1 MGIPEADAE
10 GGGALPLEGVL
21 EGGGALARGVDSG
34 ANIGGGTNARLAIVG
49 TYYRQSSAASSNVLG
64 MVVDVPAIGSKGAE
78 FGANSASLAPQSMER
93 FDAPP
98 SPMTPF
104 EGSREGEVGSE
115 AAPLDPAYTG
125 SVSDELAIALYEQM
139 VLARE
144 LDQRLVAL
152 QREGR
157 IVSHSTAVGEE
168 AAIVGAAAALRDED
182 WVFLAAREMAAAL
195 WRGMPLAAC
204 AHHVFG
210 TARSAGKGRNVH
222 GSPFWKPTR
231 VASASPLSGTH
242 IPHAV
247 GVAWAARMRR
257 EDVAALV
264 FFGEGATS
272 SGDFHTG
279 LNFAGVTKAPVL
291 AVCRNNGWAT
301 STPASR
307 QTASEGF
314 AVKALA
320 YGMRGVGVDGGD
332 VMAVLGVVREA
343 RARASK
349 GEGGTLI
356 EAVTTPLHEA
366 DGGDGT
372 DRAGAPDTTWPRRDP
387 IARMRRHLEAKG
399 LVNAESDERL
409 VAEVRADVDRALAEA
424 SGAALP
430 GAGAWFDDVYA
441 SLPWHLREQRDEA
454 NTAQPGASAIAAEE
468 PS

>member
-1 MGIPEADAE
+1 
-10 GGGALPLEGVL
+10 
-21 EGGGALARGVDSG
+21 
-34 ANIGGGTNARLAIVG
+34 
-49 TYYRQSSAASSNVLG
+49 
-64 MVVDVPAIGSKGAE
+64 
-78 FGANSASLAPQSMER
+78 MER
-93 FDAPP
+93 IAEPP
-98 SPMTPF
+98 SPMTSSEDVRDGGATPEALH
-104 EGSREGEVGSE
+104 EGHADG
-115 AAPLDPAYTG
+115 
-125 SVSDELAIALYEQM
+125 VSDELAVALYEQM

-144 LDQRLVAL
+144 LDERLVAL

-157 IVSHSTAVGEE
+157 IISHSSAVGEE

-182 WVFLAAREMAAAL
+182 WVFLAGREMAAAL

-204 AHHVFG
+204 AHHLFG

-231 VASASPLSGTH
+231 VASVSPLSGTH

-247 GVAWAARMRR
+247 GVAWAARARR

-291 AVCRNNGWAT
+291 AICRNNGWAT

-320 YGMRGVGVDGGD
+320 YGLHGVRVDGGD
-332 VMAVLGVVREA
+332 VTAVLGVVREA

-356 EAVTTPLHEA
+356 EAVTTPRNQNA
-366 DGGDGT
+366 DGPAGD
-372 DRAGAPDTTWPRRDP
+372 ATWHRRDP
-387 IARMRRHLEAKG
+387 IARMRRHLEARG
-399 LVNAESDERL
+399 LASAESDERL
-409 VAEVRADVDRALAEA
+409 AAEVRADVDRALAEA
-424 SGAALP
+424 SSAPQPA
-430 GAGAWFDDVYA
+430 AGACFDDVYA
-441 SLPWHLREQRDEA
+441 SLPWHLREQRDELNA
-454 NTAQPGASAIAAEE
+454 ARLASAEE

>member
-1 MGIPEADAE
+1 
-10 GGGALPLEGVL
+10 
-21 EGGGALARGVDSG
+21 
-34 ANIGGGTNARLAIVG
+34 
-49 TYYRQSSAASSNVLG
+49 
-64 MVVDVPAIGSKGAE
+64 
-78 FGANSASLAPQSMER
+78 MER
-93 FDAPP
+93 IVAPL
-98 SPMTPF
+98 SPMTRSDDPNTPVDASAK
-104 EGSREGEVGSE
+104 GDAGVA
-115 AAPLDPAYTG
+115 AAPLDESYAAA
-125 SVSDELAIALYEQM
+125 VSDELAVALYEQM

-144 LDQRLVAL
+144 LDERLVAL
-152 QREGR
+152 QREGH
-157 IVSHSTAVGEE
+157 IVSHASAVGEE

-182 WVFLAAREMAAAL
+182 WVFLAGREMAAAL

-231 VASASPLSGTH
+231 VASVSPLSGTH

-247 GVAWAARMRR
+247 GVAWAARVRK

-307 QTASEGF
+307 QTASDGF
-314 AVKALA
+314 AVKAVA
-320 YGMRGVGVDGGD
+320 YGLHGVRVDGGD
-332 VMAVLGVVREA
+332 VAAVLGVVREA
-343 RARASK
+343 RVRASR

-356 EAVTTPLHEA
+356 EAVTTPRYSA
-366 DGGDGT
+366 DGE
-372 DRAGAPDTTWPRRDP
+372 GAPESTWPQRDP
-387 IARMRRHLEAKG
+387 IARMRRHLERKG
-399 LVNAESDERL
+399 LANAESDERL
-409 VAEVRADVDRALAEA
+409 ALEVRADVDRALGEA
-424 SGAALP
+424 SRGELP

-441 SLPWHLREQRDEA
+441 SPPWHLREQRDEA
-454 NTAQPGASAIAAEE
+454 SAGVRTEGRAATPGDRA
-468 PS
+468 